1 MNAPNSQRHSDSSRQ
16 KDDLP
21 IQTNEDVNSEA
32 NISNHLSVSDILR
45 TLLQESQHDYNSDS
59 GSDLYTPDSTDSP
72 TTHAEEF
79 FIGRDYGNE
88 EKNTSMNYEQSEDNE
103 EPDPLPHSSPSPFPS
118 THPSSLPPYLFLLN
132 SASAALERRASSQ
145 AHIPPSP
152 DSDMHSNYSDE
163 DSDAETDLASY
174 NGHDEGGEE
183 DVGIDENYSDPFEGL
198 VMEDW
203 ERGVR
208 HQLSVVELVRRFREL
223 VGERWGDVWKGEVN
237 PFGWGMDGDEE
248 CLGGYMRFPYEGFE
262 GVGDGSGE
270 GRGLLV

>member
-118 THPSSLPPYLFLLN
+118 THPSSLPPT
-132 SASAALERRASSQ
+132 SSSLT
-145 AHIPPSP
+145 AHLPPSNAAP
-152 DSDMHSNYSDE
+152 HHKPTSLPLQT
-163 DSDAETDLASY
+163 AICIAITPTRTATLKP
-174 NGHDEGGEE
+174 
-183 DVGIDENYSDPFEGL
+183 I
-198 VMEDW
+198 
-203 ERGVR
+203 
-208 HQLSVVELVRRFREL
+208 
-223 VGERWGDVWKGEVN
+223 
-237 PFGWGMDGDEE
+237 
-248 CLGGYMRFPYEGFE
+248 
-262 GVGDGSGE
+262 
-270 GRGLLV
+270 